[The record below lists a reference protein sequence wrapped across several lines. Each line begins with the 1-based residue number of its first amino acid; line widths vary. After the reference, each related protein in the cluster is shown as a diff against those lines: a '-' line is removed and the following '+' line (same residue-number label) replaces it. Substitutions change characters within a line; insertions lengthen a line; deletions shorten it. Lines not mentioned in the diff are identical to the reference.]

1 MIVSPIC
8 TKVGTFANYL
18 FVIIGGC
25 MAFIFMQMEET
36 LGKEMLDNIPEIEGL
51 VSFVDNSN
59 GFQTSN
65 VKIDILS
72 DVAEKTSGYFFDKK
86 SSI

>member
-1 MIVSPIC
+1 MV
-8 TKVGTFANYL
+8 
-18 FVIIGGC
+18 
-25 MAFIFMQMEET
+25 
-36 LGKEMLDNIPEIEGL
+36 DNIPEIEGL